1 MPLIQQE
8 YELPVAENSEGVFIV
23 PQQPDSSRT
32 PGNYIVL
39 EHVHL
44 HIINYIQ
51 ALSSFTV
58 C

>member
-8 YELPVAENSEGVFIV
+8 YELPAAENSEGVFTV
-23 PQQPDSSRT
+23 PLQPESSRT
-32 PGNYIVL
+32 PGNYVVL